1 MSAPRFSGDVLAT
14 ISSEMVR
21 LVARTYGKGP
31 TKAKTYQC
39 DDFVF
44 CVMEDGMTTAERTLL
59 EHGEHDLVRDVRLR
73 VQSHMGESF
82 CAVIRRLTGRDVL
95 TYQSQVLFDPH
106 HTIDMFLLGGP
117 AAPDAEAA

>member
-21 LVARTYGKGP
+21 LLAHSYGKGP

-39 DDFVF
+39 DDFLF

-59 EHGEHDLVRDVRLR
+59 GHGEHDLVRDVRLR
-73 VQSHMGESF
+73 FQHHMGYAF
-82 CAVIRRLTGRDVL
+82 TGIVRQLTGREVR
-95 TYQSQVLFDPH
+95 TYQSQVLFEPH
-106 HTIDMFLLGGP
+106 HTIEIFLLGDP
-117 AAPDAEAA
+117 VAPDAEPV